1 MIGYLYITLA
11 LALAAYSN
19 VAMKFCLNRVG
30 AADMAGNSL
39 LGFYLHFFFLTAWG
53 WSCILSVF
61 FCCVFWLLALA
72 RFELSYAIP
81 FLSLNFVLVTVLS
94 FVVLHEPFSWHRL
107 IGVCIIVL
115 GVFISSKGG

>member
-11 LALAAYSN
+11 LALAAYGN
-19 VAMKFCLNRVG
+19 VALKFCLNRAG
-30 AADMAGNSL
+30 AGDFSGHSL

-61 FCCVFWLLALA
+61 FCCVFWLMALA
-72 RFELSYAIP
+72 RFELSYALP
-81 FLSLNFVLVTVLS
+81 FLSLNFVLVTILS
-94 FVVLHEPFSWHRL
+94 FAVLHEPFSWQKL

-115 GVFISSKGG
+115 GVFIASRGG